1 MQREIQYH
9 EIFDAQEH
17 YRLLLDSM
25 ARPGK
30 INVLPRLELTTP
42 QGIHATGAL
51 VGFALL
57 NSDVSFYVDGPSAED
72 VSLYLLVNTSAR
84 PAEAEEADYVYLDGT
99 AAAEILYRLKTGTL
113 PYPENSATVIAA
125 VGAMGGEG
133 EAGEAAGETGLVL
146 TLSGPGVD
154 GERRLSV
161 TGLDVALLEALV
173 TINAEFPLGIDLVLT
188 DPTGRIACIP
198 RSSRVRWDK

>member
-1 MQREIQYH
+1 MDMQREIQYD

-17 YRLLLDSM
+17 YRLVLDSM

-30 INVLPRLELTTP
+30 INLMPKLELTTP
-42 QGIHATGAL
+42 GGIHTAGAL

-57 NSDVSFYVDGPSAED
+57 NSDVSFYVDGPAAGD
-72 VSLYLLVNTSAR
+72 VTLYLLVNSSAR
-84 PAEAEEADYVYLDGT
+84 PAEIDEADFVYLDGT
-99 AAAEILYRLKTGTL
+99 AAAENLYRLKTGTL

-125 VGAMGGEG
+125 VEELG
-133 EAGEAAGETGLVL
+133 GETGLML

-154 GERRLSV
+154 GERQLAVS
-161 TGLDVALLEALV
+161 GLGTAFLEALV

-188 DPTGRIACIP
+188 DPAGRIACIP
-198 RSSRVRWDK
+198 RSSRVRW

>member
-1 MQREIQYH
+1 MQREIQYD
-9 EIFDAQEH
+9 EVFDAQAH

-30 INVLPRLELTTP
+30 INVMPRMELTTP
-42 QGIHATGAL
+42 RGIHAAGAL

-57 NSDVSFYVDGPSAED
+57 NSDVTYYVDGPAAED

-84 PAEAEEADYVYLDGT
+84 PAEVEEADYAYVDGT
-99 AAAEILYRLKTGTL
+99 AAAELLYRLKTGTL

-125 VGAMGGEG
+125 VDELGGEG
-133 EAGEAAGETGLVL
+133 AAGAMSGSGGLVL

-161 TGLDVALLEALV
+161 AGIDAALLEALV

-198 RSSRVRWDK
+198 RSSRVRW

>member
-1 MQREIQYH
+1 MQREIQYD
-9 EIFDAQEH
+9 EIFDAQAH

-30 INVLPRLELTTP
+30 INIMPSLELTTP
-42 QGIHATGAL
+42 QGIHAAGAL

-84 PAEAEEADYVYLDGT
+84 PAEAEAADYVYLNGT

-113 PYPENSATVIAA
+113 PYPESSATVIAA
-125 VGAMGGEG
+125 VEELG
-133 EAGEAAGETGLVL
+133 GETGLVL

-154 GERRLSV
+154 GERQLSV
-161 TGLDVALLEALV
+161 AGLDTALLEALV
-173 TINAEFPLGIDLVLT
+173 TINAEFPLGLDLVFT

-198 RSSRVRWDK
+198 RSSRVRW

>member
-1 MQREIQYH
+1 MQREIQYD
-9 EIFDAQEH
+9 EIFDAQAH

-30 INVLPRLELTTP
+30 INVMPSLELTTP
-42 QGIHATGAL
+42 QGIHAAGAL

-57 NSDVSFYVDGPSAED
+57 NSDVSFYVDGSSAED

-84 PAEAEEADYVYLDGT
+84 PAEAETADYVYLNGT
-99 AAAEILYRLKTGTL
+99 ADADILYRLKTGTL
-113 PYPENSATVIAA
+113 PYPESSATVIAA
-125 VGAMGGEG
+125 VEELG
-133 EAGEAAGETGLVL
+133 GETGLVL

-154 GERRLSV
+154 GERQLSV
-161 TGLDVALLEALV
+161 AGLNTALLEALV
-173 TINAEFPLGIDLVLT
+173 TINAEFPLGIDLMLT

-198 RSSRVRWDK
+198 RSNRVRW

>member
-1 MQREIQYH
+1 MQREIQYD
-9 EIFDAQEH
+9 EIFDAQAH

-30 INVLPRLELTTP
+30 INVMPRMELTTP
-42 QGIHATGAL
+42 QGIHAAGAL

-57 NSDVSFYVDGPSAED
+57 NSDVTFYVDGPAAED

-84 PAEAEEADYVYLDGT
+84 PAEAEAADYVFLDGSDT
-99 AAAEILYRLKTGTL
+99 AELLYRLKTGTL
-113 PYPENSATVIAA
+113 PYPENGATVIAA
-125 VGAMGGEG
+125 VHELGGG
-133 EAGEAAGETGLVL
+133 TGLAL

-161 TGLDVALLEALV
+161 AGIDAAFLEALV

-188 DPTGRIACIP
+188 DPMGRIACIP
-198 RSSRVRWDK
+198 RSSRVRW

>member
-1 MQREIQYH
+1 MQREIQYD
-9 EIFDAQEH
+9 EIFDAQAH

-30 INVLPRLELTTP
+30 INVMPQLELTTP
-42 QGIHATGAL
+42 RGIHAAGAL

-57 NSDVSFYVDGPSAED
+57 NSDVSFYVDGLAAED
-72 VSLYLLVNTSAR
+72 VSLYLLVNSSAR

-113 PYPENSATVIAA
+113 PYPESSATVIVA
-125 VGAMGGEG
+125 VEELG
-133 EAGEAAGETGLVL
+133 GETGLVL

-154 GERRLSV
+154 GERRLAV
-161 TGLDVALLEALV
+161 AGMGTALLEALV

-198 RSSRVRWDK
+198 RSSRVRW

>member
-1 MQREIQYH
+1 MQREIQYD
-9 EIFDAQEH
+9 EVFDAQAH

-30 INVLPRLELTTP
+30 INIMPRMELTTP
-42 QGIHATGAL
+42 RGIHAAGAL

-57 NSDVSFYVDGPSAED
+57 NSDVSFYVDGPAAED
-72 VSLYLLVNTSAR
+72 VSLYLLVNSSAK
-84 PAEAEEADYVYLDGT
+84 PAEIEEADYVFLNGT
-99 AAAEILYRLKTGTL
+99 AAAENLYRLKTGSL
-113 PYPENSATVIAA
+113 PYPENSATVIVAA
-125 VGAMGGEG
+125 EELG
-133 EAGEAAGETGLVL
+133 GETGLVL

-154 GERRLSV
+154 GERRLAV
-161 TGLDVALLEALV
+161 QGLDVALLEALV

-198 RSSRVRWDK
+198 RSSRVRW

>member
-1 MQREIQYH
+1 MQREIQYD
-9 EIFDAQEH
+9 EIFDAQAH
-17 YRLLLDSM
+17 YRLVLDSM

-30 INVLPRLELTTP
+30 INVMPSLELTTP
-42 QGIHATGAL
+42 QGIHAAGAL

-84 PAEAEEADYVYLDGT
+84 SAEAEEADYVYLNGT

-125 VGAMGGEG
+125 VEELG
-133 EAGEAAGETGLVL
+133 GETGLVL

-154 GERRLSV
+154 GERQLSV
-161 TGLDVALLEALV
+161 AGLDTALLEALV

-198 RSSRVRWDK
+198 RSSRVRW

>member
-1 MQREIQYH
+1 MQREIQYD
-9 EIFDAQEH
+9 EIFDAQAH

-30 INVLPRLELTTP
+30 INVMPTLELTTP
-42 QGIHATGAL
+42 QGIHAAGAL

-57 NSDVSFYVDGPSAED
+57 NSDVSFYVDGSSAED

-84 PAEAEEADYVYLDGT
+84 PAEAETADYVYLNGT
-99 AAAEILYRLKTGTL
+99 ADADILYRLKTGTL
-113 PYPENSATVIAA
+113 PYPESSATVIAA
-125 VGAMGGEG
+125 VEELG
-133 EAGEAAGETGLVL
+133 GETGLVL

-154 GERRLSV
+154 GERQLSV
-161 TGLDVALLEALV
+161 AGLNTALLEALV
-173 TINAEFPLGIDLVLT
+173 TINAEFPLGIDLMLT

-198 RSSRVRWDK
+198 RSNRVRW

>member
-1 MQREIQYH
+1 MQREIQYD
-9 EIFDAQEH
+9 EIFDAQAH

-30 INVLPRLELTTP
+30 INVMPRLELTTP

-57 NSDVSFYVDGPSAED
+57 NSDVSFYVDGPMAED

-84 PAEAEEADYVYLDGT
+84 PAEAEAADYVYLNGT

-113 PYPENSATVIAA
+113 PYPESSATVIAA
-125 VGAMGGEG
+125 VEELG
-133 EAGEAAGETGLVL
+133 GETGLVL

-154 GERRLSV
+154 GERQLSV
-161 TGLDVALLEALV
+161 AGIDTALLEALV

-188 DPTGRIACIP
+188 DPAGRIACIP
-198 RSSRVRWDK
+198 RSSRVRW

>member
-1 MQREIQYH
+1 MQREIQYD
-9 EIFDAQEH
+9 EIFDAQAH

-30 INVLPRLELTTP
+30 INVMPSLELTTP
-42 QGIHATGAL
+42 QGIHAAGAL

-84 PAEAEEADYVYLDGT
+84 PAEAEAADYVYLNGT
-99 AAAEILYRLKTGTL
+99 ASAEILYRLKTGTL
-113 PYPENSATVIAA
+113 PYPESSATVIAA
-125 VGAMGGEG
+125 VEELG
-133 EAGEAAGETGLVL
+133 GETGLVL

-154 GERRLSV
+154 GERQLSV
-161 TGLDVALLEALV
+161 AGLDTSLLEALV

-188 DPTGRIACIP
+188 DPAGRIACIP
-198 RSSRVRWDK
+198 RSSRVRW

>member
-1 MQREIQYH
+1 MQREIQYD
-9 EIFDAQEH
+9 EIFDAQAH

-25 ARPGK
+25 ARPSK
-30 INVLPRLELTTP
+30 INVMPRMELTTP
-42 QGIHATGAL
+42 QGIHAAGAL

-57 NSDVSFYVDGPSAED
+57 NSDVTFYVDGPAAED

-84 PAEAEEADYVYLDGT
+84 PAEAEAADYVFLDGADT
-99 AAAEILYRLKTGTL
+99 AELLYRLKTGTL
-113 PYPENSATVIAA
+113 PYPENGATVIAA
-125 VGAMGGEG
+125 VHELGGG
-133 EAGEAAGETGLVL
+133 TGLVL

-161 TGLDVALLEALV
+161 AGIDAALLEALV

-188 DPTGRIACIP
+188 DPMGRIACIP
-198 RSSRVRWDK
+198 RSSRVRW

>member
-1 MQREIQYH
+1 MQREIQYD

-99 AAAEILYRLKTGTL
+99 AAAGILYQLKTGTL

-125 VGAMGGEG
+125 VGALGETA
-133 EAGEAAGETGLVL
+133 EATGEAAGETGLVL

-154 GERRLSV
+154 GERQLQV
-161 TGLDVALLEALV
+161 AGLNVALLEALV
-173 TINAEFPLGIDLVLT
+173 TINAEFPLGIDVVLT
-188 DPTGRIACIP
+188 DPAGRIACIP
-198 RSSRVRWDK
+198 RSSRIKI

>member
-1 MQREIQYH
+1 MQREIQYD
-9 EIFDAQEH
+9 EIFDAQAH
-17 YRLLLDSM
+17 YRLVLDSM

-30 INVLPRLELTTP
+30 INVMPSPELTTP
-42 QGIHATGAL
+42 QGIHAAGAL

-125 VGAMGGEG
+125 AEELGGEN
-133 EAGEAAGETGLVL
+133 GLVL

-154 GERRLSV
+154 GERQLSV
-161 TGLDVALLEALV
+161 AGLNTALLEALV

-198 RSSRVRWDK
+198 RSSRVRW

>member
-1 MQREIQYH
+1 MQREIQYD

-30 INVLPRLELTTP
+30 INVMPRLELTTP
-42 QGIHATGAL
+42 PGIQAAGAL

-57 NSDVSFYVDGPSAED
+57 NSDVSFYIDGPSAEE
-72 VSLYLLVNTSAR
+72 VSRYLLVNTSAR
-84 PAEAEEADYVYLDGT
+84 PAEAEEADYVYLNGT

-125 VGAMGGEG
+125 VEELG
-133 EAGEAAGETGLVL
+133 GETGLAL

-154 GERRLSV
+154 GERKLSV

-198 RSSRVRWDK
+198 RSSRVRW

>member
-1 MQREIQYH
+1 MQREIQYD
-9 EIFDAQEH
+9 EIFDAQAH

-30 INVLPRLELTTP
+30 INVMPSLELTTP
-42 QGIHATGAL
+42 QGIHAAGAL

-84 PAEAEEADYVYLDGT
+84 PAEAETADYVYLNGT
-99 AAAEILYRLKTGTL
+99 ADADILYRLKTGTL
-113 PYPENSATVIAA
+113 PYPESSATVIAA
-125 VGAMGGEG
+125 VEELG
-133 EAGEAAGETGLVL
+133 GETGLVL

-154 GERRLSV
+154 GERQLSV
-161 TGLDVALLEALV
+161 AGLNTALLEALV
-173 TINAEFPLGIDLVLT
+173 TINAEFPLGIDLMLT

-198 RSSRVRWDK
+198 RSNRVRW

>member
-1 MQREIQYH
+1 MQREIQYD
-9 EIFDAQEH
+9 EIFDAQAH

-30 INVLPRLELTTP
+30 INVMPSLELTTP
-42 QGIHATGAL
+42 QGIHAAGAL

-72 VSLYLLVNTSAR
+72 VSLYLLVNTSAK
-84 PAEAEEADYVYLDGT
+84 PAEAEAADYVYLNGT

-113 PYPENSATVIAA
+113 PYPESSATVIVA
-125 VGAMGGEG
+125 VEELG
-133 EAGEAAGETGLVL
+133 GETGLAL

-161 TGLDVALLEALV
+161 AGLDTALLEALV
-173 TINAEFPLGIDLVLT
+173 TINVEFPLGIDLVLT

-198 RSSRVRWDK
+198 RSSRVRW

>member
-1 MQREIQYH
+1 MQREIQYD
-9 EIFDAQEH
+9 EIFDAQAH

-30 INVLPRLELTTP
+30 INVMPTLELTTP
-42 QGIHATGAL
+42 QGIHAAGAL

-84 PAEAEEADYVYLDGT
+84 PAEAETADYVYLNGIAD
-99 AAAEILYRLKTGTL
+99 AEILYRLKTGTL
-113 PYPENSATVIAA
+113 PYPESSATVIAA
-125 VGAMGGEG
+125 VEELG
-133 EAGEAAGETGLVL
+133 GETGLVL

-154 GERRLSV
+154 GERQLSV
-161 TGLDVALLEALV
+161 AGLNTALLEALV
-173 TINAEFPLGIDLVLT
+173 TINAEFPLGIDLMLT

-198 RSSRVRWDK
+198 RSNRVRW

>member
-1 MQREIQYH
+1 MQREIQYD
-9 EIFDAQEH
+9 EIFDAQAH

-30 INVLPRLELTTP
+30 INVMPQLELTTP
-42 QGIHATGAL
+42 RGIHAAGAL

-57 NSDVSFYVDGPSAED
+57 NSDVSFYVDGLAAED
-72 VSLYLLVNTSAR
+72 VSLYLLVNSSAR

-113 PYPENSATVIAA
+113 PYPESSATVIVA
-125 VGAMGGEG
+125 VEELG
-133 EAGEAAGETGLVL
+133 GETGLVL

-154 GERRLSV
+154 GERQLTV
-161 TGLDVALLEALV
+161 AGMGTALLEALV

-198 RSSRVRWDK
+198 RSSRVRW

>member
-1 MQREIQYH
+1 MQREIQYD
-9 EIFDAQEH
+9 EIFDAQAH

-30 INVLPRLELTTP
+30 INVMPSLELTTP
-42 QGIHATGAL
+42 QGIHAAGAL

-57 NSDVSFYVDGPSAED
+57 NSDVSFYVDGSSAED
-72 VSLYLLVNTSAR
+72 VSLYLLVNTSAK
-84 PAEAEEADYVYLDGT
+84 PAEAEAADYVYLNGT

-113 PYPENSATVIAA
+113 PYPESSATVIVA
-125 VGAMGGEG
+125 VEELG
-133 EAGEAAGETGLVL
+133 GETGLVL

-161 TGLDVALLEALV
+161 AGLDTALLEALV

-198 RSSRVRWDK
+198 RSSRVRW